1 MHSSLFVGSIRSRV
15 TYDYYKRGRSGRGS
29 YFPSGTPNLEVVEE
43 VVIVK
48 ITKAVVYKGEGAMYN
63 FVIRLGRR
71 RVEKL
76 AEKLRLME
84 QHLDGYESDRAARK
98 ASK

>member
-1 MHSSLFVGSIRSRV
+1 
-15 TYDYYKRGRSGRGS
+15 
-29 YFPSGTPNLEVVEE
+29 
-43 VVIVK
+43 
-48 ITKAVVYKGEGAMYN
+48 MYN

-98 ASK
+98 ASE

>member
-1 MHSSLFVGSIRSRV
+1 M
-15 TYDYYKRGRSGRGS
+15 
-29 YFPSGTPNLEVVEE
+29 
-43 VVIVK
+43 VK
-48 ITKAVVYKGEGAMYN
+48 ITKAVVYKGESAMYN

-98 ASK
+98 ASE